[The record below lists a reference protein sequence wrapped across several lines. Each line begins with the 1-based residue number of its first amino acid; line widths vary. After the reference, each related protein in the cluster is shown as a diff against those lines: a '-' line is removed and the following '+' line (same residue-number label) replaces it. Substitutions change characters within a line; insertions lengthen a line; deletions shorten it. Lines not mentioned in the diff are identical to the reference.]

1 MILRGLAVVLLA
13 LGASGCGPRPAF
25 DNLVVIVVDALRS
38 DHLPSYGY
46 ARDTAPYLTRL
57 AGEGI
62 QLQGYSV
69 SSWTKPSVASLL
81 TGLAPQRH
89 QAISRSD
96 HLPAA
101 APYLP
106 ELLRKAGFDT
116 AAYVA
121 NLNVGREWSFDR
133 GYRVFLQP
141 NGTQKVDGQRVTG
154 SLLAGTRDLERR
166 FFLYVHYV
174 DPHDPYVPRKP
185 WAGGR
190 YVQPRQI
197 ERGRFPMDDATLQQL
212 RDQYDGEIAEVDREI
227 EHLLAELRKRGLLKR
242 TLVVVTADHGE
253 EFGEHGGLTHG
264 HTLYEEVLRVPFLL
278 WSENGLPRSNSGNHF
293 YQLDFLPTMLAALG
307 EKVPEKLDGRSSW
320 PEILESRP
328 VARPLYFHLDL
339 DRQGALAVLD
349 FPRKLIHGVQEPVNR
364 LYDLDSDPG
373 ERSPQTDSGGAL
385 LTELLRQHNRGGR
398 QAFERRTGDVHG
410 KLRESLAALGYLR
423 SETPDAELRERV
435 IPPRLDPE
443 RGLLSASAAGRE
455 RP

>member
-1 MILRGLAVVLLA
+1 MKLCRLALVLLT
-13 LGASGCGPRPAF
+13 LSGISGCGPRPAF
-25 DNLVVIVVDALRS
+25 DNLIVIVVDALRS

-46 ARDTAPYLTRL
+46 SRDTAPYLARL

-81 TGLAPQRH
+81 TGLSPQRH

-106 ELLRKAGFDT
+106 EILRKAGFDT
-116 AAYVA
+116 AAYVG
-121 NLNVGREWSFDR
+121 NLNVGREWSFNR

-154 SLLAGTRDLERR
+154 SLLAGTKDLERR

-185 WAGGR
+185 WTAGR

-197 ERGRFPMDDATLQQL
+197 ERGRFPMNDATLQQL
-212 RDQYDGEIAEVDREI
+212 RDQYDGEIAEADREI
-227 EHLLAELRKRGLLKR
+227 EHLLAALRKRGLLKR

-278 WSENGLPRSNSGNHF
+278 WSEEGLPRCRSGERF
-293 YQLDFLPTMLAALG
+293 YQLDFLPTMLTALG
-307 EKVPEKLDGRSSW
+307 EKVPEKLDGRSNW
-320 PEILESRP
+320 KEMLENRTLSQ
-328 VARPLYFHLDL
+328 PLYFHLDL
-339 DRQGALAVLD
+339 DRKGALAVLD
-349 FPRKLIHGVQEPVNR
+349 FPRKLIHGIQEPVNR
-364 LYDLDSDPG
+364 LYDLEADPR
-373 ERSPQTDSGGAL
+373 EQSPRAESGG
-385 LTELLRQHNRGGR
+385 ELLAGLLLQHNRRGQ
-398 QAFERRTGDVHG
+398 QAFERRTSDVHG

-435 IPPRLDPE
+435 IPPRLDPRLGLANLPPE
-443 RGLLSASAAGRE
+443 RRH
-455 RP
+455 